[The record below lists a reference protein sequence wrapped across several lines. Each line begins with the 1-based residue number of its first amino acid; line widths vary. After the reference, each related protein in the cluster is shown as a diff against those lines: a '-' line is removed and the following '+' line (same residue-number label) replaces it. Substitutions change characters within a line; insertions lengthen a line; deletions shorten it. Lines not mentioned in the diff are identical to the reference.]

1 MPAGAITGHIDVA
14 QLAVAA
20 FVAFFLSLV
29 FYLRREDKREGYPLE
44 DPAGGRRLIGFPEP
58 PAPKTFT
65 LMTGGTSTVPHH
77 DSPPALMARPLH
89 GFAGTPLVPT
99 GDPLRDAVGPASFA
113 LRKEEPLI
121 YAHDKVQVLPLR
133 ALEKWSV
140 VEGDADPRGMA
151 VVGADGVHVG
161 TVHDIWIDRSVK
173 ILRYIEIE
181 LTITPAPRRVL
192 LPLYHADVSKRR
204 QRIKVTACRAAQFA
218 GVPLLREPDRITA
231 REEDMVNAYYA
242 GALFWRGPVPAE
254 SLA

>member
-1 MPAGAITGHIDVA
+1 MQAGAITDHIDVA

-20 FVAFFLSLV
+20 FVLFFLGLV
-29 FYLRREDKREGYPLE
+29 FHLRREDKREGYPLK
-44 DPAGGRRLIGFPEP
+44 DPAGGRNLIGFPEP

-65 LMTGGTSTVPHH
+65 LMAGGTSTVPHH
-77 DSPPALMARPLH
+77 DSPPELMARPLH
-89 GFAGTPLVPT
+89 RFAGTPLVPT
-99 GDPLRDAVGPASFA
+99 GDPLRDGVGPASFA

-121 YAHDKVQVLPLR
+121 YEHDKVQVLPLR
-133 ALEKWSV
+133 ELEEWSV

-161 TVHDIWIDRSVK
+161 TVRDIWIDRSVK

-181 LTITPAPRRVL
+181 LAITPEPRRVL

-218 GVPLLREPDRITA
+218 GVPVLREPDRITA

-242 GALFWRGPVPAE
+242 GARFWRGPVPAE
-254 SLA
+254 SVA